1 MLNFDSLNA
10 CFSLDVAHTKRIQE
24 LNEEFQLRRSKMA
37 DKLASAVKK
46 KEEEL
51 NAEIQTLDKVSLVLN
66 QFPGACQI

>member
-1 MLNFDSLNA
+1 
-10 CFSLDVAHTKRIQE
+10 
-24 LNEEFQLRRSKMA
+24 MA